1 MFDGFNN
8 LTARLVQENDIAVL
22 AHDFD
27 DQSHSHAIADFVLI
41 GDADFQNPII
51 LHLLD
56 CFNDGSLQV
65 FAHDHDKGIGNSW
78 IFKRGICQLDA
89 PKDRVG

>member
-8 LTARLVQENDIAVL
+8 LAAGLIQENDVAVL

-41 GDADFQNPII
+41 GDTDFQNPVI

-56 CFNDGSLQV
+56 RFNDSTLQV
-65 FAHDHDKGIGNSW
+65 FAHDHDKGIGNSR
-78 IFKRGICQLDA
+78 IFKSSLCQLDA

>member
-8 LTARLVQENDIAVL
+8 LTARFVQENDITVL
-22 AHDFD
+22 AHNFD
-27 DQSHSHAIADFVLI
+27 DQSHSHAVTDFILI
-41 GDADFQNPII
+41 RNTDFQNPVI

-56 CFNDGSLQV
+56 RFNNSALQV

-78 IFKRGICQLDA
+78 IFKSGPSQLDA